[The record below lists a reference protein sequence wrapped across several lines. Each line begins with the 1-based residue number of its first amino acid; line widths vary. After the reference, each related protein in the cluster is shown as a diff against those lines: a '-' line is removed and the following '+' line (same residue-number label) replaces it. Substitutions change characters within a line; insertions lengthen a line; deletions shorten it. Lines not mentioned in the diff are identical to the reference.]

1 MLMQDGECV
10 GTKAVCLRVGVGSVP
25 WRAAGPMFPWCE
37 TPTSGVSGES
47 REGERE
53 SKQPAGGR
61 AGGRP
66 ARREGTSKR

>member
-37 TPTSGVSGES
+37 TPTSANWIYILSLS
-47 REGERE
+47 LSLSQLRD
-53 SKQPAGGR
+53 PAG
-61 AGGRP
+61 AGL
-66 ARREGTSKR
+66 T